1 MRMDLSREEEI
12 KKIPSE
18 SLGLVS
24 MNAFQKE
31 FIERIGCMV
40 QPIKLKDLNSNQSNT
55 VRSIKK
61 ALLEFRFKKLEQFR
75 PESKTNKNEN
85 LSDAYES
92 NDLCLEDRLIKF
104 DKEVIGKECPN
115 TPENHRLMRPEML
128 KMLLERQPTNIVEF
142 GEKIPPYLRIP
153 MQTLHPKNPDY
164 QSKYIK
170 DVVNII
176 GEFWKRKA
184 LALRLLFDMRGF

>member
-1 MRMDLSREEEI
+1 MRMDLSREEET
-12 KKIPSE
+12 KKLLSE

-24 MNAFQKE
+24 MNTFQKE
-31 FIERIGCMV
+31 FIERIGCRV
-40 QPIKLKDLNSNQSNT
+40 QPIKLKDLNSNQSKT

-75 PESKTNKNEN
+75 PESKTNKNEI
-85 LSDAYES
+85 LSDEYES
-92 NDLCLEDRLIKF
+92 NNLCLEDRLIKF
-104 DKEVIGKECPN
+104 DQEVIRKECPN
-115 TPENHRLMRPEML
+115 TPEEHRLMRPEML
-128 KMLLERQPTNIVEF
+128 EMLLEFLPTNIVEF

-153 MQTLHPKNPDY
+153 MQTLHPTSPDS

-176 GEFWKRKA
+176 DEFWER
-184 LALRLLFDMRGF
+184 

>member
-31 FIERIGCMV
+31 FIERIGCRV
-40 QPIKLKDLNSNQSNT
+40 QPIKLKDLNSNQSKT

-75 PESKTNKNEN
+75 PESKTNKNEVVTN
-85 LSDAYES
+85 EYGSSE
-92 NDLCLEDRLIKF
+92 LCLEDRLIKF
-104 DKEVIGKECPN
+104 DQEVIRKECPN
-115 TPENHRLMRPEML
+115 TPEEHRLMRPEML
-128 KMLLERQPTNIVEF
+128 EMLLEFLPTNIVEF

-153 MQTLHPKNPDY
+153 MQTLHPTNPDS

-176 GEFWKRKA
+176 YEFWER
-184 LALRLLFDMRGF
+184 

>member
-31 FIERIGCMV
+31 FIERIGCRV
-40 QPIKLKDLNSNQSNT
+40 QPIKLKDLNSNQSKT

-61 ALLEFRFKKLEQFR
+61 AFLEFRFKKLEQFR
-75 PESKTNKNEN
+75 PESKTNKNEI
-85 LSDAYES
+85 LSDEYES

-104 DKEVIGKECPN
+104 RLIKFDKEVIRKECPN

-128 KMLLERQPTNIVEF
+128 EMLLERQPTNIVEF
-142 GEKIPPYLRIP
+142 GEKIPQYLRKS
-153 MQTLHPKNPDY
+153 MQKDDFGHLIDSKHPDCQNKF
-164 QSKYIK
+164 IK

-176 GEFWKRKA
+176 GEFWNR
-184 LALRLLFDMRGF
+184 

>member
-24 MNAFQKE
+24 MNTFQKE
-31 FIERIGCMV
+31 FIERIGCRV
-40 QPIKLKDLNSNQSNT
+40 QPIKLKDLNSNQSKT

-75 PESKTNKNEN
+75 PESKTNKNEI
-85 LSDAYES
+85 LSDEYES

-104 DKEVIGKECPN
+104 RLIKFDKEVIRKECPN

-128 KMLLERQPTNIVEF
+128 EMLLERQPTNIVEF
-142 GEKIPPYLRIP
+142 GEKIPQYLRKS
-153 MQTLHPKNPDY
+153 MQKDDFGHLIDSKHPDCQNKF
-164 QSKYIK
+164 IK

-176 GEFWKRKA
+176 GGFWKR
-184 LALRLLFDMRGF
+184 

>member
-31 FIERIGCMV
+31 FIERIGCRV
-40 QPIKLKDLNSNQSNT
+40 QPIKLKDLNSNQSKT

-75 PESKTNKNEN
+75 PESKTNKNEI
-85 LSDAYES
+85 LSDEYES

-104 DKEVIGKECPN
+104 RLIKFDQEVIRKECPN
-115 TPENHRLMRPEML
+115 TPEEHRLMRPEML
-128 KMLLERQPTNIVEF
+128 EMLLEFLPTNIVEF

-153 MQTLHPKNPDY
+153 MQIMHPTNPDS

-176 GEFWKRKA
+176 DEFGER
-184 LALRLLFDMRGF
+184 

>member
-31 FIERIGCMV
+31 FIERIGCRV
-40 QPIKLKDLNSNQSNT
+40 QPIKLKDLNSNQSKT

-61 ALLEFRFKKLEQFR
+61 AFLEFRFKKLEQFR

-104 DKEVIGKECPN
+104 RLIKFDKEVIRKECPN
-115 TPENHRLMRPEML
+115 TPEKRRLMRSEML
-128 KMLLERQPTNIVEF
+128 EMLLEHEPTDLVKF
-142 GEKIPPYLRIP
+142 AKRIP
-153 MQTLHPKNPDY
+153 RTLRSPMERDDFGNPSDSKHPDCQNKFIKN
-164 QSKYIK
+164 
-170 DVVNII
+170 VVNII
-176 GEFWKRKA
+176 DEYGEK
-184 LALRLLFDMRGF
+184 

>member
-12 KKIPSE
+12 KNLPSE

-31 FIERIGCMV
+31 FIERIGCRV
-40 QPIKLKDLNSNQSNT
+40 HPIKLKGLNSNKSKT
-55 VRSIKK
+55 VKSIKK
-61 ALLEFRFKKLEQFR
+61 ALMEFRFNKLEQFS
-75 PESKTNKNEN
+75 PESKTNKKRISIDEYGSKN
-85 LSDAYES
+85 LS
-92 NDLCLEDRLIKF
+92 LEDRLIKF
-104 DKEVIGKECPN
+104 DEEVIRKECPN
-115 TPENHRLMRPEML
+115 TPEGLRLMRPKML
-128 KMLLERQPTNIVEF
+128 EMLLERQPINIVEF

-176 GEFWKRKA
+176 GEFWKR
-184 LALRLLFDMRGF
+184 